1 MKRAAI
7 YARVAHKNDNGEELE
22 QQIGELEAYCKEKGY
37 QVIRV
42 IAEYRRGRNVSMN
55 LLTVLADFK
64 ILDKIVIRDKS
75 LFCVNVAEVQ
85 RFETLTNE
93 LDIEI
98 EFLTE

>member
-7 YARVAHKNDNGEELE
+7 YARVAHKNDNGEELMR
-22 QQIGELEAYCKEKGY
+22 QIRELEAYCKEKGY

-55 LLTVLADFK
+55 LLTVLTDFK
-64 ILDKIVIRDKS
+64 NLDAIVIRDKS
-75 LFCVNVAEVQ
+75 QICANAAEVQ

-93 LDIEI
+93 LGIEI